1 VTAFESPIL
10 SRLDTVDFGSPVD
23 ERPTAAIERPAALV
37 RRELG
42 VEPASFFFALSAC
55 PLCSDLF
62 ITSASAFPMEDMF
75 NDCRIELRVVGLG
88 GRTPPAPVSVDMA
101 RTWDVVTYGIVK

>member
-1 VTAFESPIL
+1 
-10 SRLDTVDFGSPVD
+10 
-23 ERPTAAIERPAALV
+23 
-37 RRELG
+37 
-42 VEPASFFFALSAC
+42 
-55 PLCSDLF
+55 
-62 ITSASAFPMEDMF
+62 MEDMF